1 MMDKY
6 DKWDKWWNSST
17 SVGVDRIFVD
27 IPWVSFEGCQGEHER
42 NQKSN
47 HRESQQNMIIR
58 TTVSTSLTW
67 HVLELPAADMIDS
80 KGC

>member
-6 DKWDKWWNSST
+6 DKWWNSST

-42 NQKSN
+42 NKKSN
-47 HRESQQNMIIR
+47 HREPQQKMIIR
-58 TTVSTSLTW
+58 TSVSTKLTW
-67 HVLELPAADMIDS
+67 VLELPAADMIDA
-80 KGC
+80 KRW